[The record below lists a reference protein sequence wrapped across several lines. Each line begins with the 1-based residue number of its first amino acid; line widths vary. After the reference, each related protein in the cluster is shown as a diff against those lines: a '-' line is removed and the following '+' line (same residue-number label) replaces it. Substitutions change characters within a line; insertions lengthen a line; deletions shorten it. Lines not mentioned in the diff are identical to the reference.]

1 MTDTAIDLA
10 LYVPPEKP
18 WMLRLNSDESFRDQL
33 QDVVRLWRAHAEA
46 RGDRAEAINLSYV
59 VRRML
64 EAGIAQAF
72 EEYGG
77 RPTTE
82 DGWKAVLGAV
92 KSTTKDHASKKR

>member
-1 MTDTAIDLA
+1 MLDTAIDLA

-72 EEYGG
+72 DEYGG

-82 DGWKAVLGAV
+82 EGWKQVLSAV
-92 KSTTKDHASKKR
+92 KAAAKDQSSKR

>member
-1 MTDTAIDLA
+1 MLDTAIDLA

-72 EEYGG
+72 DEYGG

-82 DGWKAVLGAV
+82 EGWKHVLSAV
-92 KSTTKDHASKKR
+92 KAAAKDQSKR

>member
-1 MTDTAIDLA
+1 MLDTAIDLA

-72 EEYGG
+72 DEYGG

-82 DGWKAVLGAV
+82 EAWKHVLSAV
-92 KSTTKDHASKKR
+92 KAAAKDQSKR